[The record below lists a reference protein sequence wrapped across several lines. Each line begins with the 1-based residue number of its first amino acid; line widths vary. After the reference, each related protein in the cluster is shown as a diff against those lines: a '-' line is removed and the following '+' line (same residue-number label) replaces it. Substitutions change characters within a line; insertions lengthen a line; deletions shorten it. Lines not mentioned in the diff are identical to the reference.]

1 MSRCF
6 KLYTYHLN
14 NKNLERNNVIFE
26 ESYSAEL
33 FNLSFTDVSKMR
45 EDTYNSCKYYNTANY
60 ENKSNLADF
69 INLISQAE
77 LKIDLT
83 LDNIDDYINI
93 KIIKNYFNTVAA
105 KVKNLSITFEAVI
118 DFEYNMCYYNNKHSK
133 FFNSVK
139 VQKNI
144 SLIKNKYYRIDY
156 ILSTAYKENSNKE
169 EKNISNYLCLYTC
182 EVEPDKKFL
191 LSITK
196 NIIND
201 NKINYRKFNKLDAVK
216 LIVSPNIDERK
227 AEKNNILNYINT
239 SNIRLYIEKL
249 FKETAKDEFF
259 VEFFLDTVKD
269 KLHLVT
275 FEN

>member
-45 EDTYNSCKYYNTANY
+45 EDTYNSCKYYNAANC

-69 INLISQAE
+69 INLINQAE

-83 LDNIDDYINI
+83 SDNIDDYINI
-93 KIIKNYFNTVAA
+93 KTIKNYFNTVAA
-105 KVKNLSITFEAVI
+105 KVKNLSIAFEAVI
-118 DFEYNMCYYNNKHSK
+118 DFEYNMCYFNNKHSK
-133 FFNSVK
+133 FFNSVE

-191 LSITK
+191 LGITK

-216 LIVSPNIDERK
+216 LIVSPNIDEKK

-249 FKETAKDEFF
+249 FKDAAKDEFF

-275 FEN
+275 FED